1 MRRSPEESKM
11 PIRYVSTKSTVFH
24 PDADTDSQE
33 FVLIFGDEVE
43 TTGMQANG
51 RDEVIYR
58 HRTGWV
64 RSDRL
69 MTKHPLEMYF
79 IDVGQGDSAYIV
91 TPGGRNILIDGGSG
105 NEAFQFLVWKSTC
118 RLQNR

>member
-1 MRRSPEESKM
+1 M
-11 PIRYVSTKSTVFH
+11 PTRYISTKTTVFH
-24 PDADTDSQE
+24 PESDTDSQE

-43 TTGMQANG
+43 TTGVQENG

-58 HRTGWV
+58 GRTGWV

-69 MTKHPLEMYF
+69 MTDHPLEMYF

-91 TPGGRNILIDGGSG
+91 TPGGR
-105 NEAFQFLVWKSTC
+105 
-118 RLQNR
+118 